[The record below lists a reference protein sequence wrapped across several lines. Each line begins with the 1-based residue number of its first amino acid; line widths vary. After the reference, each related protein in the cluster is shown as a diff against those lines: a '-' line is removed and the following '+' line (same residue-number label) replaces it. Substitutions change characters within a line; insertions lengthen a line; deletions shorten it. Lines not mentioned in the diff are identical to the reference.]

1 MTKFINDP
9 KSKLMSLTVFPRL
22 GCSPSFTFPEISID
36 KDLHTKNLKTKSL
49 FFPDEVVNKHPR
61 FLTLA
66 NNVRSRRGRK
76 VDIQVPI
83 FRDENTPKPFIDEFV
98 KSSGNEDSIKA
109 AKEDMIY
116 KKFSNTYF

>member
-98 KSSGNEDSIKA
+98 KASGNEDSIKA

-116 KKFSNTYF
+116 KKF